1 MSKVSDEEV
10 ESATR
15 VNQALLEQIH
25 GGDRAVF
32 SALIREHQRSVF
44 FLSLRLTSG
53 DEAFARDIVQKT
65 FLQAW
70 THRTGFRGEA
80 SFKSWILRIAS
91 NLAKNELRK
100 AWRRREVASTI
111 DGAEGGLPLGKPAPE
126 SAFDQ
131 LARGE
136 ARSYLRQAV
145 EKLPNQQRR
154 VVLLRLYE
162 DLSFKEVGDLC
173 GITPNNAKVNFH
185 HAVKNIRKFLAAQ
198 GVAA

>member
-1 MSKVSDEEV
+1 MSDEEV

-15 VNQALLEQIH
+15 VNPALLEQIH
-25 GGDRAVF
+25 DGDRAAF

-70 THRTGFRGEA
+70 THRASFRGEA

-100 AWRRREVASTI
+100 AWRRREVASPP
-111 DGAEGGLPLGKPAPE
+111 DEGEKGLSFGQPGPKN
-126 SAFDQ
+126 AFEQ
-131 LARGE
+131 LAHGE
-136 ARSYLRQAV
+136 ARTYLRQAV
-145 EKLPNQQRR
+145 DKLPNQQRR

-162 DLSFKEVGDLC
+162 DLSFKEVGELC
-173 GITPNNAKVNFH
+173 GISPNNAKVNFH